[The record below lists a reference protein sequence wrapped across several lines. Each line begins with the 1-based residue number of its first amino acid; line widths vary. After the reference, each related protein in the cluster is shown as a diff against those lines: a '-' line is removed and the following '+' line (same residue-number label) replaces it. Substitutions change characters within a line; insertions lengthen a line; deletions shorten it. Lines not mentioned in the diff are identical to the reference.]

1 MRINGVEAIAPE
13 LWPYETKGFL
23 IFLAEMT
30 VDGRIPSTMGCKLL
44 LVSYRCIVLSSLWL
58 LPLVALAIGERP

>member
-30 VDGRIPSTMGCKLL
+30 VDGRIPSTMG
-44 LVSYRCIVLSSLWL
+44 VQAAIGFVPMHSSLL
-58 LPLVALAIGERP
+58 FVALALGGSSYW